1 MFAGFKQF
9 NLGFFVEKKKAT
21 EIRSNGLKVIM
32 LIHFALKVIWR
43 EAESKNISYMKFY
56 SQKNM
61 RQ

>member
-32 LIHFALKVIWR
+32 LIHFTLKVI
-43 EAESKNISYMKFY
+43 
-56 SQKNM
+56 
-61 RQ
+61 